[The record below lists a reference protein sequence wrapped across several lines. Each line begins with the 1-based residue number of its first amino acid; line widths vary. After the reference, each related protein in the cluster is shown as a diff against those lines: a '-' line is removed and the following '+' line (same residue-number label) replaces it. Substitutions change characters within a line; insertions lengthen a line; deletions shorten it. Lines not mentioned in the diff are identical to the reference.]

1 MTATRLLLPLFSFTE
16 DILCSVKS
24 HVRWIRLPKDKKSIN
39 RHGTCNQSTRS
50 PTLALRPWINKH
62 LSVFVFCHLS
72 RSFHTSELV
81 EVCIEYGYAP
91 TLIAI
96 LTWYVHRI
104 SPISARVLVLPALNT
119 LYCIKPMK
127 QIQEVRT
134 LRAISWNLAR
144 FYLTKLVLCS
154 ERGK

>member
-16 DILCSVKS
+16 DILCSVKC
-24 HVRWIRLPKDKKSIN
+24 HVRWILSPKDKKSIN

-62 LSVFVFCHLS
+62 LSVFVSCHLS
-72 RSFHTSELV
+72 RSLHTSELD

-134 LRAISWNLAR
+134 LRCNIK
-144 FYLTKLVLCS
+144 KLGEVLS
-154 ERGK
+154 YQTGSMFRTR